1 MQYDTLKAIL
11 KKNGSSLTHTRR
23 YIFDLLGGQGPQS
36 MAVLISRAGDKVD
49 RATIYRTVEL
59 FERLGIVTRINV
71 GWKYRVE
78 LSDVF
83 TEHHHH
89 LHCTNCGKVIDLPAN
104 PMLETMIDTLS
115 AKTDFAPR
123 GHTLEIFG
131 LCPACSRA

>member
-1 MQYDTLKAIL
+1 
-11 KKNGSSLTHTRR
+11 
-23 YIFDLLGGQGPQS
+23 

-49 RATIYRTVEL
+49 RATIYRTIEL

-83 TEHHHH
+83 TDHHHH
-89 LHCTNCGKVIDLPAN
+89 LHCTNCGKVIDLPSN

-115 AKTDFAPR
+115 AKADFSPR